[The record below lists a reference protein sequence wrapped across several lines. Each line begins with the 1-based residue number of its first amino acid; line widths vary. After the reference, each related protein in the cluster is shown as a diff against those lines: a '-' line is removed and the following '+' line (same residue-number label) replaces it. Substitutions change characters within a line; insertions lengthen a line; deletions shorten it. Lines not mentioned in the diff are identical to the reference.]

1 VKSLLT
7 SPLTIFIAQ
16 ALVIITFSRI
26 IGVIARRFHQ
36 PMVIAEMVA
45 GILLGPSLLGWLA
58 PSVSHVLFP
67 DHSLRLVSVFSQV
80 GLILFMFLVGMELD
94 PKLLRGRARASL
106 IISHA
111 SIVVPFVLGIA
122 LSFYLYPRLTITP
135 KPAFMPFALF
145 VGAAM
150 SITAFPV
157 LARILSERGLTT
169 SKVGSLAITCA
180 AIDDLTAWC
189 ILAFVVALARS
200 TGMVGAVR
208 TALLAIA
215 YAAFVLY
222 VVRPLLRRLSERG
235 LRSDGLSQNLFG
247 IALVLLLVSAWLT
260 EIIGVHALFGAF
272 LMGVA
277 IPKERGFAHA
287 LVEKIEDIVVVFLLP
302 LFFAYSGLRTH
313 IGLIDGAEPLFRFVL
328 VLVVACVGKFGGATL
343 AARFTGLGWRES
355 SVIGVLMNTR
365 GLMELVVLNIGL
377 DLHVISPRLFTM
389 MVVMALFTTFI
400 TSPILARIY
409 PAGRLV
415 DELASERDGRP
426 AADPAFTVLACTA
439 PSDDDGGALT
449 ALAAALAGP
458 RAMPSGEGR
467 VFALRLL
474 PPPDSASV
482 AFGAEQNDGA
492 AIEKLVARGAEL
504 GVAVRPLSFVS
515 TDPSRDICRVAATK
529 GAGLC
534 LVAWERPLLGSAGLS
549 RTVREVL
556 DQAPCDVGVLVD
568 RGLGEIRRIAVHGS
582 SASAAA
588 QLGRRLARGT
598 GAEMDNVEDAA
609 RAEGYDLTL
618 IDLGSDGFDEA
629 AARIIQTSDGYS
641 GPSDK
646 RTNGATSLLLVRPGA
661 ERGKL
666 FTPSVLGD
674 ASDAALV

>member
-1 VKSLLT
+1 MKSLLT
-7 SPLTIFIAQ
+7 SPLTIFVAQ
-16 ALVIITFSRI
+16 ALVIITFSRA
-26 IGVIARRFHQ
+26 IGLVARRLHQ
-36 PMVIAEMVA
+36 PMVIAEMLA

-58 PSVSHVLFP
+58 PGVSRVLFP
-67 DHSLRLVSVFSQV
+67 PESLGLVSVFSQI
-80 GLILFMFLVGMELD
+80 GLTLFQFLVCMELD
-94 PKLLRGRARASL
+94 PKLLRGRARASV
-106 IISHA
+106 IISHV
-111 SIVVPFVLGIA
+111 SIVVPFVLGVVLA
-122 LSFYLYPRLTITP
+122 FYLHPRLSLSP
-135 KPAFMPFALF
+135 KPPFLPFALF

-157 LARILSERGLTT
+157 LARILSERGMLG

-200 TGMVGAVR
+200 TGLFGAAR

-222 VVRPLLRRLSERG
+222 VLRPLLRRLGERG

-247 IALVLLLVSAWLT
+247 IALVLLLVSAWIT
-260 EIIGVHALFGAF
+260 ELIGVHALFGAF

-287 LVEKIEDIVVVFLLP
+287 LVEKLEDIVVVFLMP
-302 LFFAYSGLRTH
+302 LFFAYSGLRTQ
-313 IGLIDGAEPLFRFVL
+313 IGLIDGGEPLFRFAL
-328 VLVVACVGKFGGATL
+328 VLGVACLGKFGGATL
-343 AARFTGLGWRES
+343 AARFTGLPWREA

-377 DLHVISPRLFTM
+377 DLGVISARLFTM
-389 MVVMALFTTFI
+389 MVAMALITTFV

-415 DELASERDGRP
+415 EELASERDGRP
-426 AADPAFTVLACTA
+426 AEAPTFTVLACPA
-439 PSDDDGGALT
+439 SDDDDGGTLT
-449 ALAAALAGP
+449 TLAAKLA
-458 RAMPSGEGR
+458 AKSGLPPGR
-467 VFALRLL
+467 VYALRLL

-482 AFGAEQNDGA
+482 AFSSEPNDA
-492 AIEKLVARGAEL
+492 AVMDKLVARGATL

-529 GAGLC
+529 GAALT
-534 LVAWERPLLGSAGLS
+534 LIAWERPLLGNAGLS

-556 DQAPCDVGVLVD
+556 EQAPCDVGVLVD
-568 RGLGEIRRIAVHGS
+568 RGLGEIGRIAVHGPPGS
-582 SASAAA
+582 SAAHV
-588 QLGRRLARGT
+588 GRRLARGT
-598 GAEMDNVEDAA
+598 GATLDAVEDPLAA
-609 RAEGYDLTL
+609 
-618 IDLGSDGFDEA
+618 DGFDVVVVDLGADGRLDGER
-629 AARIIQTSDGYS
+629 ARLIANC
-641 GPSDK
+641 P
-646 RTNGATSLLLVRPGA
+646 ASLLLVRPGA

-666 FTPSVLGD
+666 FTPSLLGD